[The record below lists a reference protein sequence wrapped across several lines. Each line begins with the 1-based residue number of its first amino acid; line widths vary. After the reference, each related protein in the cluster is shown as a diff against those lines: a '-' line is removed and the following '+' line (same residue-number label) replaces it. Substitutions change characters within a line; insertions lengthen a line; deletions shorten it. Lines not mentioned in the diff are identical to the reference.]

1 MPEQDNKALI
11 RRYFEEV
18 RNLRHGGVA
27 SEIFAPDVVVH
38 VDTPAGSEAIRG
50 VSAIRQTLTAYL
62 RAFPDLRFTIEDQLA
77 EGDRVATRWQA
88 RGTHQGELM
97 GVAATSKSVAF
108 GGIDVYRVVG
118 GKIAEGWTSYD
129 RLVVLQQIGAAPI
142 PPRGGT

>member
-1 MPEQDNKALI
+1 MPEQENKALV

-18 RNLRHGGVA
+18 RNLRHSGIV
-27 SEIFAPDVVVH
+27 SEIFAPDVIVH

-77 EGDRVATRWQA
+77 DGERVATRWQA

-97 GVAATSKSVAF
+97 GVAATGKSIAF
-108 GGIDVYRVVG
+108 GGIDVYRVVD
-118 GKIAEGWTSYD
+118 GKIAEVWTSYD
-129 RLVVLQQIGAAPI
+129 RLVVLQQIGAAPM
-142 PPRGGT
+142 PSHGAT